1 MDKIISVDAVIGL
14 GFGFVRHFMVIV
26 LVWGVSVMEEMYV
39 SRR

>member
-1 MDKIISVDAVIGL
+1 MDMIISVDAISGFV
-14 GFGFVRHFMVIV
+14 FGFVRHFIVIV